1 MWYIHNIEYYLVI
14 KRNEVLICATAWVNL
29 ENSMQSKRSQAK
41 KKKKK
46 RPHCAILI
54 IVDP

>member
-1 MWYIHNIEYYLVI
+1 MEHHLVI

-41 KKKKK
+41 KKKK